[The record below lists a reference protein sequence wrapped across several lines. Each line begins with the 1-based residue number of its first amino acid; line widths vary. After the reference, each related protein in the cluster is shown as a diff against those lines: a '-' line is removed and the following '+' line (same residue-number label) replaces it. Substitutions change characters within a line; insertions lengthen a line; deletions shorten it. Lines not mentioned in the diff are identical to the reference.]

1 MRTRV
6 LIADDYGYLGRKL
19 ATALCTRGFEVC
31 CIVPSLHVSGKPQPG
46 LEFLSWDNLGTWHF
60 PDIETA
66 YFVSLSGAQMVPEK
80 LLERF
85 VRWLRNCGM
94 RNVVHISPWA
104 TGDVHQR
111 REAVLDSLGV
121 TVTKVR
127 TPPMIGVGS
136 FAFELV
142 RAMVERL
149 PVMPCAGW
157 MLEPLQPVAIDDAV
171 DFLVEAPQLG
181 NTTRYLA
188 GASVETFSTM
198 MAEYARARGLRRAML
213 PVRMPDWLVAL
224 MISSVLPVQSGEL
237 RLAAKMVS
245 APRPAEAA
253 QIVTTPTRCDEAIQ
267 ASTADLVLPQ
277 MRVRL
282 VDETDR
288 TRHVIVRRPG
298 FLVGQWQTL
307 IEAPAR
313 ATYSV
318 IQSLGGARGWLFA
331 DELWQIR
338 GALDRLVGGPGMSQ
352 IRPSELK
359 VGDKVDFWRVEEIH
373 PDRLLRLRAEMK
385 NPGDAWLEFECIP
398 DAGRTLLCQTIYYR
412 PRGLAGELY
421 WAAMYPFHLLLFD
434 GLHRA
439 IASEVVSSRFATAA
453 SA

>member
-6 LIADDYGYLGRKL
+6 LIADDHGYVGRKL
-19 ATALCTRGFEVC
+19 ATALCARGLNVC
-31 CIVPSLHVSGKPQPG
+31 CIVPSLHVSAEAKPG
-46 LEFLSWDNLGTWHF
+46 LEFLSWDHLGTWHF

-66 YFVSLSGAQMVPEK
+66 YFFSLSGTQVVPEK
-80 LLERF
+80 LLDRF

-121 TVTKVR
+121 TVTR
-127 TPPMIGVGS
+127 IRIPPVIGVGS

-142 RAMVERL
+142 RGIVERL
-149 PVMPCAGW
+149 PVVPCAGW
-157 MLEPLQPVAIDDAV
+157 MVEPLQPVALGD
-171 DFLVEAPQLG
+171 LVEFLLDAPRLG

-198 MAEYARARGLRRAML
+198 MAEYARVRRLRRAML
-213 PVRMPDWLVAL
+213 PIRIPDRMVSWI
-224 MISSVLPVQSGEL
+224 ISSILPVKPGEL
-237 RLAAKMVS
+237 ALAARMVS
-245 APRPAEAA
+245 APRPQETA
-253 QIVTTPTRCDEAIQ
+253 QIVTAPTRCDEAIQ
-267 ASTADLVLPQ
+267 TTAADTVLPK

-282 VDETDR
+282 VGAGDR

-307 IEAPAR
+307 IEASAG

-318 IQSLGGARGWLFA
+318 VQSLGGNRGWLFA
-331 DELWQIR
+331 DELWRIR
-338 GALDRLVGGPGMSQ
+338 GALDRFVGGPGMSNV
-352 IRPSELK
+352 RPSVLK
-359 VGDKVDFWRVEEIH
+359 VGDKVDFWRVEATRT
-373 PDRLLRLRAEMK
+373 DRLLRLRAEMK

-398 DAGRTLLCQTIYYR
+398 EAGKTLLCQTIYYR

-421 WAAMYPFHLLLFD
+421 WASMYPFHLLLFD

-439 IASEVVSSRFATAA
+439 IASEVVSSRMAA
-453 SA
+453 SASA